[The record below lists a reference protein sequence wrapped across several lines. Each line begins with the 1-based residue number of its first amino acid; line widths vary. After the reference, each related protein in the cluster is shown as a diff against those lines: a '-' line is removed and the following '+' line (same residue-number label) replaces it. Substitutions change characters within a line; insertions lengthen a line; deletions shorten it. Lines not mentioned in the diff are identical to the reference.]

1 MKMKMNKVD
10 EDKMNKI
17 DEDDEQSDFVLNLI
31 RLMLNVFG
39 FF

>member
-1 MKMKMNKVD
+1 MKMNKVD